1 MSKRHPR
8 SGFAMMLV
16 LVFIVLF
23 LGLLGVALRQTAAA
37 LRIETVRIMQIQRD
51 EGSVH
56 AVARALAL
64 LETGLPPTDPY
75 VCGIDV
81 NTSAGIRAFTVTF
94 STEGEGHLAVRSVAT
109 PSGEILQSMPAS
121 FAPPAPA
128 P

>member
-37 LRIETVRIMQIQRD
+37 LRIESVRIMQIQRD

-94 STEGEGHLAVRSVAT
+94 STEGEGQWAVRSVAT
-109 PSGEILQSMPAS
+109 PSGEILQSMPVS
-121 FAPPAPA
+121 FAPPAP
-128 P
+128 